1 MAKNRTISTKTAQNI
16 DKRVERLLH
25 GLGNPEPPL
34 QLSDVRELLQLDREF
49 YTADDPSLV
58 NEVIS
63 QIRIAGIQVYKRPM
77 LIIDAIQKLSLK
89 ALYLPDQRRILL
101 DAKLPEKKHRWNE
114 AHEIGHSLIPWHHDI
129 MLGDNELTLSQNCHE
144 QVEAEANFA
153 AGRLL
158 FLRERFTEEICSVE
172 PSIDVIRE
180 LHKKYG
186 NTLSTTLY
194 RFVESAGTERPIVGM
209 ITGHPHLARR
219 LKTFDPLN
227 PCRYFIQSTA
237 FRRYFQSISERKLF
251 TGIAG
256 YCGRQRGGPLGENEL
271 ILTDDCGDRHI
282 FSFET
287 FFNQYD
293 ALTLGKYLKPAYS
306 VITAAT

>member
-1 MAKNRTISTKTAQNI
+1 MAKNRTIPIKTAQDI

-25 GLGNPEPPL
+25 GLDNPEPPL
-34 QLSDVRELLQLDREF
+34 RLSDVRELLQLDRTF
-49 YTADDPSLV
+49 YTADDPSIV

-63 QIRIAGIQVYKRPM
+63 QIRIAGIQVYNRPM
-77 LIIDAIQKLSLK
+77 LIFDAIRKLSLK
-89 ALYLPDQRRILL
+89 ALFLPDQRR
-101 DAKLPEKKHRWNE
+101 
-114 AHEIGHSLIPWHHDI
+114 LIPWHHDI
-129 MLGDNELTLSQNCHE
+129 MLGDNELTLSPNCHE

-158 FLRERFTEEICSVE
+158 FLRERFTEEIRSVE
-172 PSIDVIRE
+172 PSIDVIRD
-180 LHKKYG
+180 LHKIYG

-209 ITGHPHLARR
+209 ITGHPHVARR

-237 FRRYFQSISERKLF
+237 FRRYFQSISERNLF

-256 YCGRQRGGPLGENEL
+256 YCGRQRGGRLGENEL

-282 FSFET
+282 FLFET

-306 VITAAT
+306 V